1 MFRPVVLLAFSAVP
15 LAGERAVLSPL
26 STQSGCGNSIVHE
39 PLIIYEVSGGT
50 LAGPVDLHLT
60 VYSDGAVRV
69 ADMSDPSAPRGGLE
83 RVDPEAVSSLA
94 LYLERMGAG
103 INCDADGIVM
113 DVPLHTLTLLKPGTN
128 PRGHTY
134 SWWLPEDSSGDIAA
148 RLEQFVAEVF
158 PEF

>member
-1 MFRPVVLLAFSAVP
+1 MFRPVCLLAFSALP
-15 LAGERAVLSPL
+15 LAGEHVALRPASVS
-26 STQSGCGNSIVHE
+26 SSCFNSIVHE
-39 PLIIYEVSGGT
+39 PLVIYEISGGT

-60 VYSDGAVRV
+60 VYSDGAVRI
-69 ADMSDPSAPRGGLE
+69 ADMSDPASPRGAIE

-103 INCDADGIVM
+103 INCDDDGMVT

-128 PRGHTY
+128 PRGHTF
-134 SWWLPEDSSGDIAA
+134 SWWLPEDSNGVIEM